1 MAFTRKFLTDNGV
14 PEDKVD
20 VILAERNRTLKDYV
34 PAADVQAQIDKAVA
48 DAKADLPDPAP
59 VDVLQSPEYLELLGK
74 TQKLEA
80 FQTEDFNS
88 VKAPYKDIVWSKLDH
103 AEKHQPYSE
112 QIAKLQESMPD
123 LFVTQQNEEPPKPA
137 FGAAP
142 QGAAPTGK
150 QGPSFMDQWHFVP
163 QNQ

>member
-1 MAFTRKFLTDNGV
+1 MSFTRKFLTDNGV

-20 VILAERNRTLKDYV
+20 IILAERNRTLKDYV
-34 PAADVQAQIDKAVA
+34 PAADVQAQIDKALEE
-48 DAKADLPDPAP
+48 AKADQQP

-80 FQTEDFNS
+80 FQTDDFSS

-103 AEKHQPYSE
+103 AEKHAPYSE
-112 QIAKLQESMPD
+112 QISKLQESMPD
-123 LFVTQQNEEPPKPA
+123 LFIQAQPEEAPKPS

-142 QGAAPTGK
+142 KGAAPTGNA
-150 QGPSFMDQWHFVP
+150 GPSFMDHWGFTP
-163 QNQ
+163 KKD

>member
-1 MAFTRKFLTDNGV
+1 MSFTRKFLTDNGV

-20 VILAERNRTLKDYV
+20 IIMAERNRTLKDYV
-34 PAADVQAQIDKAVA
+34 PAADVQAQIDKALA
-48 DAKADLPDPAP
+48 EAAKDQPP

-80 FQTEDFNS
+80 FQTEDFSS

-103 AEKHQPYSE
+103 AEKHAPYSE
-112 QIAKLQESMPD
+112 QISKLQESMPD
-123 LFVTQQNEEPPKPA
+123 LFIQTQPEEAPKPS

-142 QGAAPTGK
+142 RGAAPTGNAE
-150 QGPSFMDQWHFVP
+150 PSFMDQWGFVP
-163 QNQ
+163 KKQ

>member
-1 MAFTRKFLTDNGV
+1 MSFTRKFLTDNGV

-20 VILAERNRTLKDYV
+20 IIMAERNRTLKDYV
-34 PAADVQAQIDKAVA
+34 PAADVQAQIDKALA
-48 DAKADLPDPAP
+48 EAAKDQPP

-80 FQTEDFNS
+80 FQTEDFSS

-103 AEKHQPYSE
+103 AEKHAPYSE
-112 QIAKLQESMPD
+112 QISKLQESMPD
-123 LFVTQQNEEPPKPA
+123 LFVQEQPEEPPKPS

-142 QGAAPTGK
+142 KGAAPTGNA
-150 QGPSFMDQWHFVP
+150 GPSFMDQWGFVP
-163 QNQ
+163 QKQ

>member
-20 VILAERNRTLKDYV
+20 IILAERNRTLKDYV
-34 PAADVQAQIDKAVA
+34 PAADVQAQIDKALEEA
-48 DAKADLPDPAP
+48 AKDQPP

-80 FQTEDFNS
+80 FQTDDFSS

-103 AEKHQPYSE
+103 ADKHAPYSE
-112 QIAKLQESMPD
+112 QISKLQESMPD
-123 LFVTQQNEEPPKPA
+123 LFVQEQPEEPPKPS

-142 QGAAPTGK
+142 KGAAPTGSA
-150 QGPSFMDQWHFVP
+150 GDSFMDKWGFVP
-163 QNQ
+163 AQK